1 MLISTQHK
9 VQLMLVGMSVIPQ
22 AFVHN
27 LKQTYSVF
35 SFYHVMFLV
44 QLCKPINKMEKS
56 I

>member
-27 LKQTYSVF
+27 LKQTYSAERLWGKNGPRTTLFRFICGV
-35 SFYHVMFLV
+35 
-44 QLCKPINKMEKS
+44 N
-56 I
+56 